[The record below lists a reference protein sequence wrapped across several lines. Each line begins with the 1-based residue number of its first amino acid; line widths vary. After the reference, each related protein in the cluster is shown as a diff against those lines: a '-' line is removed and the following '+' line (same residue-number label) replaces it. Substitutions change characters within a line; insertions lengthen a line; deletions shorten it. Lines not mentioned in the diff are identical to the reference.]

1 MITVTDLYKNYNGLQ
16 VLKGVN
22 FNVNKGDIYGFIGRN
37 GAGKS
42 TTLNILTGL
51 ISQTSGSMNISNK
64 QIGYLPESPMFY
76 DYMTAN
82 EYLKFIGTL
91 KKSPNITKRTAELLE
106 LVGLSHA
113 KNKRI
118 KTYSRGMKQRLGL
131 ASVLFHDPELLLL
144 DEPSSALDP
153 QGRKDILDILLTLKT
168 QGKTIFFSTHILE
181 DVERVC
187 NKIAI
192 LDDGIIKLESTV
204 KELVTQYE
212 DPIYKITTT
221 TPTDISLLKEIKQIV
236 DVKKE
241 NDEYILYLNQHS
253 DEILKQLTALPITI
267 TSFNQ
272 KKSTLEDIFIRM
284 VQS

>member
-1 MITVTDLYKNYNGLQ
+1 MIKVTDLYKNYNGHQ

-22 FNVNKGDIYGFIGRN
+22 FEVNKGDIYGFIGRN

-51 ISQTSGSMNISNK
+51 ITQTSGSFNINNK
-64 QIGYLPESPMFY
+64 QIGYLPESPKFY
-76 DYMTAN
+76 DYMTAG
-82 EYLKFIGTL
+82 EYLKFIGSL
-91 KKSPNITKRTAELLE
+91 KKHPHITMRTDELLE
-106 LVGLSHA
+106 LVGLSDA
-113 KNKRI
+113 KKRKI
-118 KTYSRGMKQRLGL
+118 KNYSRGMQQRLGL
-131 ASVLFHDPELLLL
+131 ASALFHDPELLLL

-153 QGRKDILDILLTLKT
+153 QGRKDILDTLVTLKN
-168 QGKTIFFSTHILE
+168 QGKTIFFSTHILD

-192 LDDGIIKLESTV
+192 LNDGIIKLESTV
-204 KELVTQYE
+204 KELINQYE
-212 DPIYKITTT
+212 DPIYKITTD
-221 TPTDISLLKEIKQIV
+221 TPFDTSQLKKMKDVV
-236 DVKKE
+236 DVKKDD
-241 NDEYILYLNQHS
+241 DEYIIYLNHHS
-253 DEILKQLTALPITI
+253 KDILKQLTTLPITI